1 MKRIFLLATL
11 ISLSLSVHA
20 SICPEKETETEKF
33 IDVDLYPDLVGL
45 GAQVENIPGLKLH
58 EEDQTLH
65 KGKKLRI
72 FYRLLKPFDPKK
84 ETIML
89 FTGGPGQ
96 TSDFILTW
104 YGKYGDQIE
113 NYNVVS
119 MDHRV
124 IGCSRKTFIDFVPAT
139 AHKMRFAAADAELIR
154 RELLGDRPWIV
165 EGGSYGTLLAQTYGL
180 LFPDSVSK
188 LVLFF
193 TNFSSKNSRLSRRT
207 IRPRFNRLF
216 PTVNEALEEIE
227 ALHPDLGDAFLRFSI
242 RTMYQAHLRPEI
254 PKMMEKVQSLL
265 AVGMVEEARNLF
277 PREIYQASYM
287 QNSIVC
293 LETEQYPVLPGEYPL
308 YTPIESCQ
316 VFKGY
321 YDYFD
326 YTDSLKHLGMRT
338 LVWHGEH
345 DPVFDSQ
352 IAFETSARLPD
363 DFLFVVPGGSHAVGE
378 LGDCYP
384 KIFFKFLEG
393 ASNEEIRPLTKRAEC
408 QRFAHESFLPPTP

>member
-1 MKRIFLLATL
+1 MKTIIILSAVLL
-11 ISLSLSVHA
+11 LSVSA
-20 SICPEKETETEKF
+20 IGSVCPEKESATEKF
-33 IDVDLYPDLVGL
+33 IEVDLYPDLRGL
-45 GAQVENIPGLKLH
+45 GALVENIPGLDLH
-58 EEDQTLH
+58 EDEQALH
-65 KGKKLRI
+65 KGKKVKI
-72 FYRLLKPFDPKK
+72 FYRLLSPFDQNK

-96 TSDFILTW
+96 TSDFIFTW
-104 YGKYGDQIE
+104 YKKYGDEIE

-188 LVLFF
+188 LILFF
-193 TNFSSKNSRLSRRT
+193 TNFSSENARLSRRT

-216 PTVNEALEEIE
+216 PEVNLELEDIE
-227 ALHPDLGDAFLRFSI
+227 KLHPDLGDAFLRFSV
-242 RTMYQAHLRPEI
+242 RTMYQASQRPEI
-254 PKMMEKVQSLL
+254 PKMMLKVQSLL
-265 AVGMVEEARNLF
+265 AMGMVEEARNLF

-287 QNSIVC
+287 QNSIAC
-293 LETEQYPVLPGEYPL
+293 LETEPYPVLPGEYAL

-316 VFKGY
+316 VFKGHF
-321 YDYFD
+321 DYFN
-326 YTDSLKHLGMRT
+326 YRNSLQHLKMRT

-352 IAFETSARLPD
+352 NAFETSRRLPNN
-363 DFLFVVPGGSHAVGE
+363 FLFVVPGGSHSIGE

-384 KIFFKFLEG
+384 KIFFKFLQG
-393 ASNEEIRPLTKRAEC
+393 SSDEEIKPLTKRADC
-408 QRFAHESFLPPTP
+408 QKFAHESFL